1 MVSVACDMSESPRQ
15 AVVTLTASDA
25 AAAINEGYQTAD
37 RAGSYVATQDL
48 VVPKETLFG
57 KIIEVLMRETAP
69 SRRSIRILEPGM
81 GPAAFTRFVLRR
93 PFLDRFDDIRV
104 QGADISHGML
114 AYAQE
119 VIHTLCQSNL
129 AGQQVTIACTPASIA
144 SMPGIRSMVRS
155 DPRASDSTPWSRPSS
170 STIAPTARRAP

>member
-1 MVSVACDMSESPRQ
+1 MGSVACDTNESPQQ

-104 QGADISHGML
+104 QGA
-114 AYAQE
+114 
-119 VIHTLCQSNL
+119 
-129 AGQQVTIACTPASIA
+129 
-144 SMPGIRSMVRS
+144 
-155 DPRASDSTPWSRPSS
+155 
-170 STIAPTARRAP
+170 